1 MNKDYDLI
9 HLHDRCS
16 LLEFIENEEYKL
28 KSSSLRIK
36 KLRAVYE
43 LKPLPQIVQ
52 KVKPD
57 YDIET
62 SYTSTNNI
70 DDDDDTDITTNYVN
84 DVNNANDA
92 NNENDVNNVNN
103 VNNEN
108 DANDNILLPIKKPN
122 VLKRL
127 YSSYK
132 KYSIKKNIQKSEEYH
147 EYLIYDEDF
156 DNCYYYKPNKNMWY
170 DSLFK

>member
-1 MNKDYDLI
+1 MIYNFAVLYIEIMNKDCDLI
-9 HLHDRCS
+9 QLHDRCS

-28 KSSSLRIK
+28 KSSSVRIK

-57 YDIET
+57 DDIEK
-62 SYTSTNNI
+62 SYTSPNDI
-70 DDDDDTDITTNYVN
+70 DES
-84 DVNNANDA
+84 DV
-92 NNENDVNNVNN
+92 
-103 VNNEN
+103 
-108 DANDNILLPIKKPN
+108 DNSLQMKKPN

-127 YSSYK
+127 YSSCK

-156 DNCYYYKPNKNMWY
+156 DNCFDYKLGKNMWY
-170 DSLFK
+170 NSLFK

>member
-1 MNKDYDLI
+1 MIYNFAVLYIEIMNKDCDLI
-9 HLHDRCS
+9 QLHDRCS

-28 KSSSLRIK
+28 KSSSVRIK

-57 YDIET
+57 LDIEK
-62 SYTSTNNI
+62 SYTSPNDI
-70 DDDDDTDITTNYVN
+70 DESDVDN
-84 DVNNANDA
+84 DM
-92 NNENDVNNVNN
+92 NV
-103 VNNEN
+103 
-108 DANDNILLPIKKPN
+108 DNSLQMKKPN

-127 YSSYK
+127 YSSCK

-156 DNCYYYKPNKNMWY
+156 DNCFDYKLGKNMWY
-170 DSLFK
+170 NSLFK